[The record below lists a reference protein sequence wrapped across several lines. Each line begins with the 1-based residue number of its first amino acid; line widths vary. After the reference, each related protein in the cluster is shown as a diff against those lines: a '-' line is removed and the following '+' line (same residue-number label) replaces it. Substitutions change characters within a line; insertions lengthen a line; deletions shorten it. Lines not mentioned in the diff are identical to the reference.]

1 MDENIVRSA
10 PLFAALDDDGKQA
23 VLDSMTQE
31 DFHRGSVVFRE
42 GDQGDRLF
50 IIASGKI
57 KVGHASGDGRENLL
71 AVLGPGETLGEL
83 SLFDPAPRN
92 ATATA
97 VAETT
102 LYSLSQQDLYRVL
115 AQRPEVARHLLA
127 SLARRLRKTNDSL
140 ADLVFADVPGRVA
153 KNLLDLAQ
161 RFGRQ
166 SDEGIMVSHGLTQEE
181 LAQLVGASRETVN
194 STSSVCAAAHAK
206 HSLPHGTDSTKG
218 AAPLAGRSLHL
229 SPAPLGSSVFAFSLL
244 PIRARDVFE
253 RRANVA
259 LSAFAVERDIVHARA
274 IVFQRSELAPVNLVA
289 HASHR
294 EDPALTHLPYA
305 LEPFAPVRERL
316 LRRNERLVRSL
327 DRVTVTGIETRNATV
342 HAHHTND
349 VEALEVLVERAVLAH
364 HTRRPTEECVSR
376 EEFSA
381 FEEQADRIGG
391 VAREMEDIG
400 HDAPVDRNLARNRRR
415 AGHQGGFRSP

>member
-31 DFHRGSVVFRE
+31 DYHRGSTVFRE

-50 IIASGKI
+50 IISSGKV

-102 LYSLSQQDLYRVL
+102 LYSLTQQDLYRVL

-127 SLARRLRKTNDSL
+127 SLARRLRKTNDAL

-166 SDEGIMVSHGLTQEE
+166 TDDGVMVSHGLTQEE

-194 STSSVCAAAHAK
+194 KA
-206 HSLPHGTDSTKG
+206 
-218 AAPLAGRSLHL
+218 LAD
-229 SPAPLGSSVFAFSLL
+229 FASRGW
-244 PIRARDVFE
+244 IR
-253 RRANVA
+253 
-259 LSAFAVERDIVHARA
+259 
-274 IVFQRSELAPVNLVA
+274 
-289 HASHR
+289 
-294 EDPALTHLPYA
+294 
-305 LEPFAPVRERL
+305 LEA
-316 LRRNERLVRSL
+316 
-327 DRVTVTGIETRNATV
+327 
-342 HAHHTND
+342 
-349 VEALEVLVERAVLAH
+349 RAVLL
-364 HTRRPTEECVSR
+364 
-376 EEFSA
+376 
-381 FEEQADRIGG
+381 I
-391 VAREMEDIG
+391 DIE
-400 HDAPVDRNLARNRRR
+400 RLRRR
-415 AGHQGGFRSP
+415 AR

>member
-31 DFHRGSVVFRE
+31 DYHRGSVVFRE

-50 IIASGKI
+50 IIGNGKV

-102 LYSLSQQDLYRVL
+102 LYSLTQQDLYRVL

-127 SLARRLRKTNDSL
+127 SLARRLRKTNESL

-166 SDEGIMVSHGLTQEE
+166 TDDGVMVSHGLTQEE

-194 STSSVCAAAHAK
+194 KA
-206 HSLPHGTDSTKG
+206 
-218 AAPLAGRSLHL
+218 LAD
-229 SPAPLGSSVFAFSLL
+229 FASRGW
-244 PIRARDVFE
+244 IR
-253 RRANVA
+253 
-259 LSAFAVERDIVHARA
+259 
-274 IVFQRSELAPVNLVA
+274 
-289 HASHR
+289 
-294 EDPALTHLPYA
+294 
-305 LEPFAPVRERL
+305 LEA
-316 LRRNERLVRSL
+316 
-327 DRVTVTGIETRNATV
+327 
-342 HAHHTND
+342 
-349 VEALEVLVERAVLAH
+349 RAVLL
-364 HTRRPTEECVSR
+364 
-376 EEFSA
+376 
-381 FEEQADRIGG
+381 I
-391 VAREMEDIG
+391 DIE
-400 HDAPVDRNLARNRRR
+400 RLRRR
-415 AGHQGGFRSP
+415 AR